1 MYSTRGGEIVKAKDR
16 IKKWWEEIPIH
27 SLSMKTLPQETP
39 AWVQNVG
46 GCDNCERLE
55 RELSLQGGTDV

>member
-1 MYSTRGGEIVKAKDR
+1 MKAKDR